1 MSLKKMHLLVGSYR
15 ECRSIS
21 PLYFSPLLLSCRK
34 NVYKQNFYTLLRFSQ
49 IRNFSS
55 FRTAMERKAIKT
67 WWQMLRTRSV
77 IILLCLQSEFILKS
91 YIQMKIK
98 DLVSRNH
105 FILSGFF
112 LVLVY
117 TYFIYIIV
125 MIFSFIFLINFY
137 ISFFIINI
145 RVCSINNI
153 LEIS

>member
-67 WWQMLRTRSV
+67 WWWMLRTRSV

-98 DLVSRNH
+98 ESFYLKWIFSCSRLYC
-105 FILSGFF
+105 ILC
-112 LVLVY
+112 
-117 TYFIYIIV
+117 IIV